1 MVRRFITV
9 TLLTRVLGVCWA
21 GVLRLAKKSRMA
33 AVSYVP
39 STSFYSEVRSNDQQN
54 WLRFLNACNKGKLTF
69 SPVDEVVYYA

>member
-39 STSFYSEVRSNDQQN
+39 FTSFYSEVRSNDQQN
-54 WLRFLNACNKGKLTF
+54 WLRFLNACNKG
-69 SPVDEVVYYA
+69 